1 MSHTFT
7 GKETK
12 LYFTA
17 ERNDSELIVYQTKN
31 TAKEMQQQDQ
41 QKTNLKQV
49 QSTIIIRITVSVWTG
64 LGLFYKAL
72 YRTVM
77 ETGPYFQLTVS
88 HSERN
93 TSSFTHEP
101 MLHQIFSQI

>member
-17 ERNDSELIVYQTKN
+17 ERNDSELVVYQTKN

-41 QKTNLKQV
+41 
-49 QSTIIIRITVSVWTG
+49 
-64 LGLFYKAL
+64 
-72 YRTVM
+72 
-77 ETGPYFQLTVS
+77 
-88 HSERN
+88 
-93 TSSFTHEP
+93 
-101 MLHQIFSQI
+101 